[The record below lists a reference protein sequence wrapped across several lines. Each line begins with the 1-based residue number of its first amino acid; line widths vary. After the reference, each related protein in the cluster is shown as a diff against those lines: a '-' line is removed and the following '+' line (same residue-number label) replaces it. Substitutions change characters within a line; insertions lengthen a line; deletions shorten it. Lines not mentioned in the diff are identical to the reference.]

1 MLRPSLVVLACLA
14 LSVAAPSPAQDDAP
28 VPKAAII
35 DIEPALGTFLGTLQA
50 GPKRLPLVFRIER
63 GRGERGAGTM
73 DSPDQGAM
81 GISVESIV
89 LRADRSV
96 TLRCSAV
103 RGEFTGTLNADGS
116 EIDGTWR
123 QGGQEFPLLLMRGQP
138 PELKRPQE
146 PKPPFPYRSTD
157 VKIDQPTDR
166 LTLAGTLTMPESTS
180 PVPAV
185 VLITGSGAQDRD
197 ETLMGHKPFLVIA
210 DALTRAGVAVLRL
223 DDRGVGGSTGSLEP
237 GTTVDLARD
246 TAAAIDWLAKQ
257 PGIDAKRIGLVGHS
271 EGGLIAPMLATSRDD
286 VAFMVLLAGP
296 AQQGDALLVEQTGL
310 LAAAGGADAAMVDA
324 MRRTLAD
331 LIAQAKDPAVPQAE
345 LQGKLRGALLAKAS
359 ELPPGLYEIMDPY
372 PVVLS
377 SPWMRA
383 FLAYDPV
390 PTLEKVRCPTLALFG
405 ERDLQVPAASN
416 EPLAQ
421 AALAKTGLGDRATIR
436 VVPGVN
442 HLFQPC
448 TTGGIAEYA
457 QIETTIDPATLK
469 AMVEWIVSTSTR

>member
-1 MLRPSLVVLACLA
+1 VISCLA
-14 LSVAAPSPAQDDAP
+14 LTVAVPARQDDAP
-28 VPKAAII
+28 APKADIM

-50 GPKRLPLVFRIER
+50 GPTRLPVVFRIER

-81 GISVESIV
+81 GIPVESIV
-89 LRADRSV
+89 LRLDRSV

-103 RGEFTGTLNADGS
+103 RGEFIGTLSADGS

-123 QGGQEFPLLLMRGQP
+123 QGGQEFPLLLIRGQA

-146 PKPPFPYRSTD
+146 AKPPFPYRSTE
-157 VKIDQPTDR
+157 VKIEQATDQ
-166 LTLAGTLTMPESTS
+166 LTLAGTLTMPDSKA
-180 PVPAV
+180 PAAAV
-185 VLITGSGAQDRD
+185 VLISGSGPQDRD

-237 GTTVDLARD
+237 GTTVDFARD

-257 PGIDAKRIGLVGHS
+257 PGIDPKRIGLVGHS

-296 AQQGDALLVEQTGL
+296 AQRGDALLVEQTGL

-359 ELPPGLYEIMDPY
+359 ELPPGLYEIMDPF

-405 ERDLQVPAASN
+405 ERDLQVPSASN

-421 AALAKTGLGDRATIR
+421 AALARAGLGERASIR

-469 AMVEWIVSTSTR
+469 AMVEWIVSTSSR